1 MRYLLDTNV
10 IILYL
15 KGDAAT
21 IYLLTTLAQQ
31 SSEPFCVSA
40 VTQMEVWEGM
50 YAAPDPHAAERQY
63 QAFFDEVTLLPFDS
77 DVAKR
82 GAKLRHDLRRQSI
95 RTRDRALDLQIAAT
109 TLHHGVALV
118 TYNDQDYDDIAGLTL
133 YQKQGK

>member
-1 MRYLLDTNV
+1 MCYLLDTNI

-15 KGDAAT
+15 KGDIVT
-21 IYLLTTLAQQ
+21 IHLLTKLAQQ
-31 SSEPFCVSA
+31 SSEPFCVST

-63 QAFFDEVTLLPFDS
+63 QAFFDEVTLLPFSS

-82 GAKLRHDLRRQSI
+82 GAKLRHDLRQQSI

-109 TLHHGVALV
+109 ALYHGLELV
-118 TYNDQDYDDIAGLTL
+118 TYNDQDYDDITGLTL
-133 YQKQGK
+133 YQK

>member
-1 MRYLLDTNV
+1 MRYLLDTTI

-21 IYLLTTLAQQ
+21 IHLLVTLAQQ

-50 YAAPDPHAAERQY
+50 YSALDPQEAERQY

-95 RTRDRALDLQIAAT
+95 RTRDRGLDLQIAAT
-109 TLHHGVALV
+109 ALHDGLTLV
-118 TYNDQDYDDIAGLTL
+118 TYNDQDYDDIAGLLL
-133 YQKQGK
+133 YRK